1 MTTLGTDNRN
11 AWSMTANSV
20 DLTRRRTPRPVALT
34 CGERKVTMDLAATA
48 LVVIDMQNAFCHPD
62 NAGHDGPTRGPI
74 APLQTL
80 MPDLRRVD
88 VPVVWVN
95 WGNRADGL
103 NLAPMVRFPFRDG
116 LDGESFIVKDGFDAA
131 IVDGLDVGNDDVMV
145 DKYRMSGFWDTQL
158 DSILRNLDVTTLLF
172 AGVNLDQCVF
182 TTLMD
187 ASFLGYDCVLLEDCV
202 ATSSPE
208 FCTQA
213 TLWNVGF
220 CFGFVTNSGE
230 VLSALAKKT

>member
-1 MTTLGTDNRN
+1 MTTLGRDMRN
-11 AWSMTANSV
+11 AWSMTPDSV
-20 DLTRRRTPRPVALT
+20 DLTRRREPRPAKVV

-48 LVVIDMQNAFCHPD
+48 LVVIDMQNAFCHLD
-62 NAGHDGPTRGPI
+62 NSGHDGPAREPI
-74 APLQTL
+74 APLQKL
-80 MPDLRRVD
+80 MPELWGVD

-103 NLAPMVRFPFRDG
+103 NLAPMVRFPFRDDH
-116 LDGESFIVKDGFDAA
+116 DGESFIVKDGFDAA
-131 IVDGLDVGNDDVMV
+131 IVDGLDVGNGDVMI

-158 DSILRNLDVTTLLF
+158 DSILRNLGITTLLF

-187 ASFLGYDCVLLEDCV
+187 ASFLGYDCVLLEDCA
-202 ATSSPE
+202 ATSSPD

-213 TLWNVGF
+213 TLWNVER
-220 CFGFVTNSGE
+220 CFGFVTASSE
-230 VLSALAKKT
+230 ILKALDPL

>member
-1 MTTLGTDNRN
+1 MTTLGTDKRN
-11 AWSMTANSV
+11 AWSVTPDSV
-20 DLTRRRTPRPVALT
+20 DLTRRREPRPVKVT

-62 NAGHDGPTRGPI
+62 SAGHDGPARAPI
-74 APLQTL
+74 APLQKL
-80 MPDLRRVD
+80 MPELRGVD

-103 NLAPMVRFPFRDG
+103 NLAPMVRFPFRDD
-116 LDGESFIVKDGFDAA
+116 LDGGSFIVKDGFDAA
-131 IVDGLDVGNDDVMV
+131 IVDGLDVGNGDVMV

-158 DSILRNLDVTTLLF
+158 DSILRNLGVTTLLF

-187 ASFLGYDCVLLEDCV
+187 ASFLGYDCVLLEDCA

-213 TLWNVGF
+213 TLWNVDR
-220 CFGFVTNSGE
+220 CFGFVTASGE
-230 VLSALAKKT
+230 ILKALDTL